1 MNLSLKNKTYFV
13 SGSSK
18 GVGFV
23 IAKALYEEGANVI
36 LNGRSAFKIFD
47 FFKIEQRNIKKK
59 LFYIKGDI
67 GKISTINKLK
77 KLIKKNKFK
86 FNGIIANAGE
96 LKKSYDFRDIK
107 DFEWYLNNN
116 FYTSYNLF
124 LKFLNALKKNKGNI
138 VFISSIASV
147 RDLNAPF
154 GYACSKLL
162 LNQLSNYIAKRYS
175 SFGVKS
181 NVILPGNILHPN
193 SSWNRKLKKDKK
205 GIMKEI
211 KKNVPMNKFGEA
223 KDIANIVTFLLSDN
237 SKFINGSEIVADGG
251 QSIK

>member
-1 MNLSLKNKTYFV
+1 MELNLKKKTFFV

-18 GVGFV
+18 GIGLE
-23 IAKALYEEGANVI
+23 ISKKLLEENANVI
-36 LNGRSAFKIFD
+36 LNGRRKFYNLKKINSKINLKKIF
-47 FFKIEQRNIKKK
+47 
-59 LFYIKGDI
+59 YISGDI
-67 GKISTINKLK
+67 SKESTLNKLMTLLKKNKLK
-77 KLIKKNKFK
+77 L
-86 FNGIIANAGE
+86 NGIIANAGE
-96 LKKSYDFRDIK
+96 LKKSYDFRDIR
-107 DFEWYLNNN
+107 DFQWYLNKN

-124 LKFLNALKKNKGNI
+124 LKFVNELKKNKGNI
-138 VFISSIASV
+138 IFISSIASE

-162 LNQLSNYIAKRYS
+162 LNKLSNYIAKRYS

-181 NVILPGNILHPN
+181 NVVLPGNILHLS
-193 SSWNRKLKKDKK
+193 SSWNRKLKKNKSK
-205 GIMKEI
+205 IMKEI

-223 KDIANIVTFLLSDN
+223 KDIANLVTFLLSDR